1 MHVTIEPVTA
11 ANWRSTLFL
20 GVHAQQQ
27 RFVAGFAPISA
38 IALAK
43 AYVGAGGST
52 WAPQLIRADGIP
64 VGFVA
69 LTTKPEAPGECW
81 VMHFFIDREHQ
92 GRGIGRAAMVELI
105 AHVRGMRG
113 PVERV
118 LLTVHPENVVAQRLY
133 AALGFV
139 PSGEMLEGEP
149 VFVLLLSPRAGRRQ
163 PLIP

>member
-1 MHVTIEPVTA
+1 MHVTIESVTA
-11 ANWRSTLFL
+11 ANWRSTLAL

-27 RFVAGFAPISA
+27 RFVADFVPISA

-52 WAPQLIRADGIP
+52 WAPQLIRADGHP

-69 LTTKPEAPGECW
+69 LTTKPDAPGECW

-92 GRGIGRAAMVELI
+92 GRGVGRAAMAALI
-105 AHVRGMRG
+105 AHVRGMPG

-118 LLTVHPENVVAQRLY
+118 LLTVHPENTVAQRLY
-133 AALGFV
+133 EALGFV
-139 PSGEMLEGEP
+139 PSGEMLDGEP
-149 VFVLLLSPRAGRRQ
+149 VFVLLLSLPAGHNQ
-163 PLIP
+163 QFAS